1 MHFVMMMNERMGT
14 VQTGE
19 VVIGALLVLMAEDGR
34 GGART
39 MAGEGRGGAQTMAGV
54 AINVAL
60 IMAMK
65 QAQMVGLEVMTGV
78 APTMNGIIVKPVV
91 VVSAGKLVL
100 AGSAGKQ
107 VLAGSAGKQVL
118 AMTGRPG

>member
-1 MHFVMMMNERMGT
+1 MHFVMMMNEGMGT

-19 VVIGALLVLMAEDGR
+19 VVIGALLVLMAGDGR
-34 GGART
+34 GVVRT

-65 QAQMVGLEVMTGV
+65 QVQMVGLEVMTGV
-78 APTMNGIIVKPVV
+78 APTMNGSVVKPVLV
-91 VVSAGKLVL
+91 VIAMKVVLTGSAGKLVP
-100 AGSAGKQ
+100 AI
-107 VLAGSAGKQVL
+107 
-118 AMTGRPG
+118 TGPPG